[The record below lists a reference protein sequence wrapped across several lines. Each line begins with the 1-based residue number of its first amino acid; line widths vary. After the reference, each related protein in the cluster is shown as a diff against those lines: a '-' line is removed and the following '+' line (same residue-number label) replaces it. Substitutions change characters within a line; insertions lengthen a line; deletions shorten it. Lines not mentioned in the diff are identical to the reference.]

1 MAPERAVTDSLSGL
15 DQPPTLPVRYLA
27 AGLFRTQFSKPQ
39 LSSLS
44 VAALMQ
50 EAVGDAKEGVSLYHG
65 RRMSDQGPF
74 QLVTASIFLNN
85 VLVGQVTVGDF

>member
-1 MAPERAVTDSLSGL
+1 MAPERAVTNSLSGL
-15 DQPPTLPVRYLA
+15 DQHPTLPVLYLA
-27 AGLFRTQFSKPQ
+27 AGLIRTQFSKLQ

-65 RRMSDQGPF
+65 WRMSDQGPF
-74 QLVTASIFLNN
+74 
-85 VLVGQVTVGDF
+85 